1 MDLPYFVSA
10 THLMEKSDLF
20 EEKMQPSS
28 FSREYLEDLCNQIS
42 VISGEIKI
50 SSKPGSAV
58 LCSINQNPDLHSL
71 EEDIQLI
78 SVSPGKI
85 PKGLVVFTMKG
96 RVTKKESEIISD
108 PRETL
113 GRFFHLF
120 DGMAS
125 VDKMVIA
132 WVVRELM
139 NRRPE
144 FVLYDESMVHGK
156 IAAKILGYDA
166 ESIRKYID

>member
-1 MDLPYFVSA
+1 
-10 THLMEKSDLF
+10 MEKSDLF

-71 EEDIQLI
+71 GEDIQII

-96 RVTKKESEIISD
+96 RVTKESEIISD

-139 NRRPE
+139 NRSPE

-156 IAAKILGYDA
+156 RAAKILGYDA